1 MVLLGFFTL
10 ALFTGSINSSR
21 VQLLSLKNARAY
33 ANSVAE
39 DSLPTYAIDEEEG
52 VNLPTC
58 FHSKMGH
65 FDPDGFSWLVIDLG
79 VVTQNIT
86 EIYLVHNSNTA
97 DVSDLEVFVTTYMHS
112 VTHYGG
118 GVKVT
123 AGLPWDAY
131 SLCNTATSDLHS
143 VNSATVHCATPL
155 HGRWLLLRR
164 QQQPLQLCLLAI
176 YVRKNENRCFKPV
189 DPILNFY
196 ARANEFRLER
206 HISLEQCR
214 ESCAGTPSCQGL
226 AFSKR
231 SQRHSTGLCR
241 LFRESTTTDVNDD
254 VENTSQLIKCEEDCQ
269 LEQNECNLGSVFP
282 LTRMNEKD
290 EGNEG
295 KSPSSVSVWRIEEP
309 KDLANA
315 IQLQKTLYAIRLNGR
330 IVCEAESC
338 GDVQVVLV
346 NREGEESIC
355 SSIDTDLVAVLDSY
369 TIQCHSGVITS
380 DAVAV
385 KLVPSAKVSA
395 VPRLQITDGYARFI
409 LTNNKQSRSLSA
421 LPSPSKEFFD
431 FPAVERGFSKTEN
444 PKGQPKVFG
453 LSTESS
459 DTNRKSINS
468 PSESSWSTIA
478 EGESFVPFNSTEL
491 SHDIL
496 PNLSAFTKSE
506 GVPKLTDSTI
516 SVSGNGDAFLQS
528 VEPPVNPAS
537 NPQSDSINSSNATLI
552 QSRNSLKSEVRPQK
566 ADHAFVS
573 LNPLQNDA
581 EVLPQEVKYESET
594 AKTNATA
601 LSEANLLNAGSG
613 SLSIANLVISIVIIS
628 VVVVVAIAAAVW
640 FVCVRGK

>member
-1 MVLLGFFTL
+1 
-10 ALFTGSINSSR
+10 
-21 VQLLSLKNARAY
+21 
-33 ANSVAE
+33 
-39 DSLPTYAIDEEEG
+39 
-52 VNLPTC
+52 
-58 FHSKMGH
+58 
-65 FDPDGFSWLVIDLG
+65 
-79 VVTQNIT
+79 
-86 EIYLVHNSNTA
+86 
-97 DVSDLEVFVTTYMHS
+97 
-112 VTHYGG
+112 
-118 GVKVT
+118 
-123 AGLPWDAY
+123 
-131 SLCNTATSDLHS
+131 
-143 VNSATVHCATPL
+143 
-155 HGRWLLLRR
+155 
-164 QQQPLQLCLLAI
+164 
-176 YVRKNENRCFKPV
+176 
-189 DPILNFY
+189 
-196 ARANEFRLER
+196 
-206 HISLEQCR
+206 
-214 ESCAGTPSCQGL
+214 
-226 AFSKR
+226 
-231 SQRHSTGLCR
+231 
-241 LFRESTTTDVNDD
+241 
-254 VENTSQLIKCEEDCQ
+254 
-269 LEQNECNLGSVFP
+269 
-282 LTRMNEKD
+282 MNEKD

-421 LPSPSKEFFD
+421 LPSPSKEFF
-431 FPAVERGFSKTEN
+431 
-444 PKGQPKVFG
+444 
-453 LSTESS
+453 
-459 DTNRKSINS
+459 
-468 PSESSWSTIA
+468 
-478 EGESFVPFNSTEL
+478 
-491 SHDIL
+491 
-496 PNLSAFTKSE
+496 AFTKSE

-628 VVVVVAIAAAVW
+628 VVVVVAIAGAVCFADFRVTHTVHAAITDATAHHSDGTGLPKCLFANAV
-640 FVCVRGK
+640 VPPPSQTVPRVKKPSR